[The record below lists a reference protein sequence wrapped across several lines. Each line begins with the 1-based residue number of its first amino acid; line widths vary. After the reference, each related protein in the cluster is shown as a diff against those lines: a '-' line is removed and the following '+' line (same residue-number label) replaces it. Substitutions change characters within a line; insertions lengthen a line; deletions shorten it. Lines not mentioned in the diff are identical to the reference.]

1 MAKQL
6 EEATQRASKWK
17 LRCTDLRRE
26 LASAQSAR
34 TALEAA
40 LHVRLHLRIS
50 VCRPGGT

>member
-6 EEATQRASKWK
+6 EDATQRASKWK
-17 LRCTDLRRE
+17 LRCTDLRRA

-40 LHVRLHLRIS
+40 LHVRLHL
-50 VCRPGGT
+50 

>member
-26 LASAQSAR
+26 LASAHSAR

-40 LHVRLHLRIS
+40 LHVRLRLP
-50 VCRPGGT
+50 VCACLPSGV